1 MYKSISSAIVA
12 GLIVTGTVAPA
23 TQAHASESGA
33 NTKAGQVS
41 TQNSKND
48 TSKPIDF
55 DKAKNMSP
63 QELKD
68 SLTSKDIKLN
78 DKEYES
84 GAPKER
90 SKAVNPNA
98 YTNINI
104 NKYIAQKGY
113 KPAKIVEDSRIDSLP
128 KYSYKSG
135 KYIGVVVHETANPYS
150 TLQGETNYMY
160 SHYYNA
166 FVHAFVDGKEI
177 RQTAPAD
184 YLSWGAG
191 SVVTIAA

>member
-1 MYKSISSAIVA
+1 MYKSLSSAIVA
-12 GLIVTGTVAPA
+12 GLIVTGTIAPT

-55 DKAKNMSP
+55 NKAKNMSP

-90 SKAVNPNA
+90 AGAVKPNA
-98 YTNINI
+98 YTNVNI